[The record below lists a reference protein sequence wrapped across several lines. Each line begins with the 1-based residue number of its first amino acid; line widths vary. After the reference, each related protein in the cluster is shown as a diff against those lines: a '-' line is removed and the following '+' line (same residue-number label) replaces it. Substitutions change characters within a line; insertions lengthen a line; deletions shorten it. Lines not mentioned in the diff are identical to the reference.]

1 MGGIF
6 SVKEN
11 TLNLSSH
18 YLFLFSLV
26 STYSCFCVTYMGE
39 DRQDFVRRVRHK
51 AFTEPRLW
59 KEGSLLFYHFSIPPH
74 QLGKHPHI
82 STSKYI
88 NPDSLLKHY
97 TGKIC
102 MEDAVV
108 YLNQTY
114 RGEIS
119 IVVGT
124 FCQTWCEVGIYWVEH
139 NSRQFVEFCTTLFGK
154 SGHLDQP
161 FVGTKLRQN
170 PI

>member
-1 MGGIF
+1 MIHKAYNSFQNGRHIF
-6 SVKEN
+6 SQKN

-26 STYSCFCVTYMGE
+26 STYGCFCVTYMGE

-59 KEGSLLFYHFSIPPH
+59 REGSLLFYHFSIPPPH

-97 TGKIC
+97 TGKTWDIPYMYGGC
-102 MEDAVV
+102 SRLLESNLQGRH
-108 YLNQTY
+108 LNSCWYILSNLMWSWNLLSWTQ
-114 RGEIS
+114 
-119 IVVGT
+119 
-124 FCQTWCEVGIYWVEH
+124 
-139 NSRQFVEFCTTLFGK
+139 
-154 SGHLDQP
+154 
-161 FVGTKLRQN
+161 
-170 PI
+170 